1 MGLSGTSFPVPLF
14 ACAAKPNWKLGSIE
28 LMEVLN
34 LNAMICFCA
43 SVTSLWTLWTS
54 MFESMMA
61 VLVQT
66 VSAAALTADALA
78 AAAGRNEALSTKAT
92 PAAR

>member
-1 MGLSGTSFPVPLF
+1 MQ
-14 ACAAKPNWKLGSIE
+14 
-28 LMEVLN
+28 
-34 LNAMICFCA
+34 MICFCA
-43 SVTSLWTLWTS
+43 SVTSTLWTS
-54 MFESMMA
+54 MFESLMA